1 MIGKKLLIFLFL
13 PRKLFW
19 LYEFKKIN
27 MERDIVC
34 FSMILLTAF
43 EYWSVMSVK
52 VKGLLPDIQK
62 VRLNEPE
69 RFY

>member
-1 MIGKKLLIFLFL
+1 
-13 PRKLFW
+13 
-19 LYEFKKIN
+19 
-27 MERDIVC
+27 
-34 FSMILLTAF
+34 MILLTAF

-69 RFY
+69 TFY